1 MAISDRERQGGFD
14 LEALEFKTREV
25 MHGLGARIL
34 EKVLLS
40 GEEGESACPA
50 CSCGGR
56 FVTHKRE
63 SKKLRTVLGEV
74 RLTRRIQRC
83 SSCGSWRVPADH
95 ALDVAKTGFSPGL
108 RRMMAKTGAEVCF
121 DRARK
126 FLFDLSGV
134 RVTDKEVERVSE
146 SVGADIL
153 AREEQR
159 IAPALSGSGS
169 SSAKPPTLYITA
181 DGTGVPVLR
190 RETHGRRGKAADG
203 IARTREAK
211 LGAVFTQTRVD
222 EQGHPV
228 RDPDSTSYTGKIE
241 EAESFG
247 GRLYAEAVR
256 RGLNAAEKV
265 AVVGDG
271 APWVWNLADLHFPG
285 AVKIVDFYHA
295 AEHLNGIAHLLYP
308 EDEAR
313 RKAWFGRMRKRLQR
327 GRVLEIIGELG
338 GLKFGGKRKEALAKA
353 VVYFEKNQERMRY
366 DRFRKQ
372 GLFIGSGVVEAGC
385 KSLIGKRLKQSG
397 MHWTVRGANAIIALR
412 CCLESGVF
420 EDYWEARRA
429 A

>member
-1 MAISDRERQGGFD
+1 M
-14 LEALEFKTREV
+14 
-25 MHGLGARIL
+25 
-34 EKVLLS
+34 
-40 GEEGESACPA
+40 P
-50 CSCGGR
+50 
-56 FVTHKRE
+56 
-63 SKKLRTVLGEV
+63 
-74 RLTRRIQRC
+74 
-83 SSCGSWRVPADH
+83 
-95 ALDVAKTGFSPGL
+95 
-108 RRMMAKTGAEVCF
+108 
-121 DRARK
+121 
-126 FLFDLSGV
+126 
-134 RVTDKEVERVSE
+134 
-146 SVGADIL
+146 
-153 AREEQR
+153 
-159 IAPALSGSGS
+159 
-169 SSAKPPTLYITA
+169 
-181 DGTGVPVLR
+181 
-190 RETHGRRGKAADG
+190 HGRRGKASDG

-228 RDPDSTSYTGKIE
+228 RDPDSTSSTGKIE
-241 EAESFG
+241 EEEVERFG

-256 RGLNAAEKV
+256 RGLNEAEKV

-285 AVKIVDFYHA
+285 AAKIVDFYHA

-313 RKAWFGRMRKRLQR
+313 RKAWFGRMRKRLKR
-327 GRVLEIIGELG
+327 GRVLEIISELG
-338 GLKFGGKRKEALAKA
+338 GLKLGSKKKEALAKA

-412 CCLESGVF
+412 CCLESGGF
-420 EDYWEARRA
+420 EDYWDARRA